1 MTIIAAAILP
11 VKARKGTSTEDGS
24 HAEAHARGCFCNQP
38 EHKVGRLSDEQGAGN
53 LLSDAPSVES
63 ITPEQ
68 DDRLLLE
75 LRAQYI
81 TEMSRQVSRWAG
93 PAEYIA
99 VSYEKFIELIILLN
113 DKYLAVTLEKNV
125 PIETLVDITT
135 SVRNLELRSLAAI

>member
-1 MTIIAAAILP
+1 MPRLTPEDVFAINPNIRWAGL
-11 VKARKGTSTEDGS
+11 ATNKGQVI
-24 HAEAHARGCFCNQP
+24 FCQM
-38 EHKVGRLSDEQGAGN
+38 R
-53 LLSDAPSVES
+53 PSVES